1 MIRRRGYPAEEH
13 GNVQTPD
20 GYLLDMHRIPHGRG
34 NGHITNKP
42 VVFLMHGLLCSSAD
56 WVNMGPDKSIAY
68 QLADAGYDVWMGNA
82 RGNTWSRKHITLNPN
97 RDSDFWE
104 FRFVHHFYNELSML
118 LRGFRCVFVV
128 GTKSGQSIYQL

>member
-118 LRGFRCVFVV
+118 LRGFRCVVV
-128 GTKSGQSIYQL
+128 FL